1 MKLDTLLVKGINA
14 RENPH
19 KAVVPPV
26 FLATTFVQD
35 GLSEFQKFGYSRGAN
50 PTRDAFE
57 ELFAKF
63 EGAKHA
69 FALASG
75 MAATAA
81 VFNLLKSGDKVL
93 LNNNV
98 YGGTYRYAKEIL
110 AAQGIKFELVDD
122 LNDVTRLDEDVKMVF
137 VETPSNPLLRVTDIA
152 RIAAL
157 AHENGALVVADNT
170 FLTPYYQRCLQ
181 LGADVVVYSA
191 TKYIAGHSDVIAGVV
206 ATNDDALA
214 ERLNFMKNTLG
225 AVLAPMEAYNLIKG
239 LKTLAVRFERQSEN
253 TLKIIDFLR
262 ANDAIEAVH
271 FAGSHSPKEAR
282 IQAAQASG
290 IGAVISAQLA
300 KDYNSDKFLKNLKIF
315 DLAVSL
321 GGVESLI
328 CHPASMTHDA
338 FGKELAAR
346 IGITQNLLRIAVGIE
361 DAQDLIE
368 DLDQA
373 IKAAKI

>member
-1 MKLDTLLVKGINA
+1 MKLDTLLVKGVNA

-170 FLTPYYQRCLQ
+170 FLTPYYQCCLQ

-206 ATNDDALA
+206 ATNDGALA

-282 IQAAQASG
+282 IQAAQAGG

-300 KDYNSDKFLKNLKIF
+300 KGYDSDKFLKNLKIF

>member
-1 MKLDTLLVKGINA
+1 MKLDTLLVKGVNA

-98 YGGTYRYAKEIL
+98 YGGTYRYAKEIF

-137 VETPSNPLLRVTDIA
+137 IETPSNPLLRVTDIA

-181 LGADVVVYSA
+181 LGADIVVYSA

-253 TLKIIDFLR
+253 TLKTIDFLR

-271 FAGSHSPKEAR
+271 FAGSHSPNEAR
-282 IQAAQASG
+282 IQAAQANG

-300 KDYNSDKFLKNLKIF
+300 KGYDGDKFLKNLKIF

>member
-1 MKLDTLLVKGINA
+1 MKLDTLLVKGVNA

-253 TLKIIDFLR
+253 TLKIIDFLH

-290 IGAVISAQLA
+290 IGAVISVQLA
-300 KDYNSDKFLKNLKIF
+300 KDYDSDKFLKNLKIF

>member
-1 MKLDTLLVKGINA
+1 MKLDTLLVKGVNA

-170 FLTPYYQRCLQ
+170 FLTPYYQRCLE

-300 KDYNSDKFLKNLKIF
+300 KGYDSDKFLKNLKIF

>member
-1 MKLDTLLVKGINA
+1 MKLDTLLVKGVNA

-300 KDYNSDKFLKNLKIF
+300 KGYDSDKFLKNLKIF

>member
-1 MKLDTLLVKGINA
+1 MKLDTLLVKGVNA

-63 EGAKHA
+63 EGAKYA

-170 FLTPYYQRCLQ
+170 FLTPYYQCCLQ

-271 FAGSHSPKEAR
+271 FAGSHSPKEVR

-300 KDYNSDKFLKNLKIF
+300 KDYDSDKFLKNLKIF

>member
-1 MKLDTLLVKGINA
+1 MKLDTLLVKGVNA

-98 YGGTYRYAKEIL
+98 YGGTYRYAKEIF

-137 VETPSNPLLRVTDIA
+137 IETPSNPLLRVTDIA

-181 LGADVVVYSA
+181 LGADIVVYSA

-239 LKTLAVRFERQSEN
+239 LKTLAVRFERRSEN
-253 TLKIIDFLR
+253 TLKTIDFLR

-271 FAGSHSPKEAR
+271 FAGSHSPNEAR
-282 IQAAQASG
+282 IQAAQANG

-300 KDYNSDKFLKNLKIF
+300 KGYDGDKFLKNLKIF

>member
-1 MKLDTLLVKGINA
+1 MKLDTLLVKGVNA

>member
-1 MKLDTLLVKGINA
+1 MKLDTLLVKGVNA

-63 EGAKHA
+63 EGAKYA

-98 YGGTYRYAKEIL
+98 YGGTYRYAKEIF

-122 LNDVTRLDEDVKMVF
+122 LNEVTRLDEDVKMVF

-170 FLTPYYQRCLQ
+170 FLTPYYQCCLQ
-181 LGADVVVYSA
+181 LGADIVVYSA

-290 IGAVISAQLA
+290 IGAVISAQLT
-300 KDYNSDKFLKNLKIF
+300 KGYDSDKFLKNLKIF

>member
-1 MKLDTLLVKGINA
+1 MKLDTLLVKGVNA

-98 YGGTYRYAKEIL
+98 YGGTYRYAKEIF

-122 LNDVTRLDEDVKMVF
+122 LNDVTRLDF
-137 VETPSNPLLRVTDIA
+137 CA
-152 RIAAL
+152 
-157 AHENGALVVADNT
+157 
-170 FLTPYYQRCLQ
+170 
-181 LGADVVVYSA
+181 
-191 TKYIAGHSDVIAGVV
+191 
-206 ATNDDALA
+206 
-214 ERLNFMKNTLG
+214 
-225 AVLAPMEAYNLIKG
+225 
-239 LKTLAVRFERQSEN
+239 
-253 TLKIIDFLR
+253 
-262 ANDAIEAVH
+262 
-271 FAGSHSPKEAR
+271 
-282 IQAAQASG
+282 
-290 IGAVISAQLA
+290 
-300 KDYNSDKFLKNLKIF
+300 
-315 DLAVSL
+315 
-321 GGVESLI
+321 
-328 CHPASMTHDA
+328 
-338 FGKELAAR
+338 
-346 IGITQNLLRIAVGIE
+346 
-361 DAQDLIE
+361 
-368 DLDQA
+368 
-373 IKAAKI
+373 

>member
-1 MKLDTLLVKGINA
+1 MKLDTLLVKGVNA

-300 KDYNSDKFLKNLKIF
+300 KDYDSDKFLKNLKIF

>member
-1 MKLDTLLVKGINA
+1 MKLDTLLVKGVNA

-181 LGADVVVYSA
+181 LGADAVVYSA

-300 KDYNSDKFLKNLKIF
+300 KGYDSDKFLKNLKIF

>member
-1 MKLDTLLVKGINA
+1 MKLDTLLVKGVNA

-81 VFNLLKSGDKVL
+81 VFNMLKSGDKVL

-98 YGGTYRYAKEIL
+98 YGGTYRYAKEIF

-122 LNDVTRLDEDVKMVF
+122 LNEVTRLDEDVKMVF

-206 ATNDDALA
+206 VTNDDALA

-300 KDYNSDKFLKNLKIF
+300 KGYDSDKFLKNLKIF

>member
-1 MKLDTLLVKGINA
+1 MKLDTLLVKGVNA

-122 LNDVTRLDEDVKMVF
+122 LNDVVRLDEDVKMVF

-271 FAGSHSPKEAR
+271 FAGSHSLKEAR

-300 KDYNSDKFLKNLKIF
+300 KDYDSDKFLKNLKIF

-361 DAQDLIE
+361 DVQDLIE

>member
-1 MKLDTLLVKGINA
+1 MKLDTLLVKGVNA

-170 FLTPYYQRCLQ
+170 FLTPYYQRCLE

-290 IGAVISAQLA
+290 IGAVISAQLT
-300 KDYNSDKFLKNLKIF
+300 KGYDSDKFLKNLKIF

>member
-1 MKLDTLLVKGINA
+1 MKLDTLLVKGVNA

-98 YGGTYRYAKEIL
+98 YGGTYRYAKEIF

-122 LNDVTRLDEDVKMVF
+122 LNEVARLDEDVKMVF

-170 FLTPYYQRCLQ
+170 FLTPYYQLCLQ

-271 FAGSHSPKEAR
+271 FAGSHSPNEAR

-300 KDYNSDKFLKNLKIF
+300 KGYDGDKFLKNLKIF